1 MDFKKLKDK
10 KTVSAFVTILVALLA
25 SFGVDLG
32 NETITIIRDVAVGL
46 IGGAGA
52 GATAMKRTIEKK
64 IKDNVLSLDA
74 GVKAV
79 DGHVNAITAKAK
91 AEFGDSVGAFVEAEL
106 NPMKDELKAMTGIEW
121 KF

>member
-1 MDFKKLKDK
+1 MDLSKLKDK
-10 KTVSAFVTILVALLA
+10 KTLSAFATIFVALLA

-32 NETITIIRDVAVGL
+32 NETITIIRDVAVGI

-52 GATAMKRTIEKK
+52 GATAVKHKIKKK
-64 IKDNVLSLDA
+64 INENVLAIDA

-79 DGHVNAITAKAK
+79 DGQIEALTAKAK
-91 AEFGDSVGAFVEAEL
+91 ADFGNNFAAFVEAEM
-106 NPMKDELKAMTGIEW
+106 NPMKDELKALTGVEW